1 MIFQRSIANVVTA
14 IGVGLHSGCRVTL
27 TLKPAKANHGIEFVR
42 TDLPNQPRIKCDPL
56 LIDGSRLSSML
67 IDPVTK
73 TVVGTIEHLMSAFA
87 CFGVDNVIVEL
98 SASEIPI
105 MDGSSNSFLYLLDQA
120 SIVEQNQKKKYIKIK
135 KPIETIDGDKWVK
148 FIPYDGYKI
157 KLSLEYNHPLFLG
170 ENSVLEVD
178 FAKQSYIDEISRART
193 FAFMYEIETIRN
205 NGLGLGGN
213 LNNAIVIDEGDVLN
227 ESGLRFRN
235 EFVRHKILD
244 AVGDLHVIGHP
255 IIGAFEG
262 YKSGHAIN
270 NKLLRTLLEN
280 PDSWEYVTFDD
291 ENEVPSSFHH
301 VA

>member
-1 MIFQRSIANVVTA
+1 MIFQRSIANTVSA
-14 IGVGLHSGCRVTL
+14 IGVGLHSGCRVNL
-27 TLKPAKANHGIEFVR
+27 TLKPAKADYGIEFVR

-56 LIDGSRLSSML
+56 LIDGSRLSSVL
-67 IDPVTK
+67 IDPATK

-87 CFGVDNVIVEL
+87 CFGIDNIIVEL
-98 SASEIPI
+98 SAPEIPI

-120 SIVEQNQKKKYIKIK
+120 SIIEQNQKKKFIKINNL
-135 KPIETIDGDKWVK
+135 IETIDGDKWVK
-148 FIPYDGYKI
+148 LIPHNGFKI
-157 KLSLEYNHPLFLG
+157 KLSLEYDHPLFLG

-178 FAKQSYIDEISRART
+178 FAKQSYVDEISRART
-193 FAFMYEIETIRN
+193 FAFMYEIEAIRN

-262 YKSGHAIN
+262 YKSGHSIN
-270 NKLLRTLLEN
+270 NKLLRVLLEN

-291 ENEVPSSFHH
+291 EEQVPKSFHH
-301 VA
+301 VS